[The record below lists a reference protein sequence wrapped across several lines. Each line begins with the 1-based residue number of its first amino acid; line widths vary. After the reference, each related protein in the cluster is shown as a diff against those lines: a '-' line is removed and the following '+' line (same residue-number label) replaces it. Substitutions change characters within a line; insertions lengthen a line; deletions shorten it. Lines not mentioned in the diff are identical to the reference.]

1 MYAIIAHDG
10 HQLKVSEGDELEIDL
25 CDAKPGD
32 SLTFDQVLACG
43 SDKETQIGTP
53 KVDGASVTAE
63 VLGAT
68 QGKKLYRAALRRRK
82 NSRRRAGHRQL
93 YTRVKITKINL

>member
-10 HQLKVSEGDELEIDL
+10 HQLKVSEGDELQIDL

-32 SLTFDQVLACG
+32 NLTFDKVLACG
-43 SDKETQIGTP
+43 GDKECQVGTP
-53 KVDGASVTAE
+53 NVDGASVTAE
-63 VLGAT
+63 VLGAIK
-68 QGKKLYRAALRRRK
+68 GEKLHRAQLRRRK
-82 NSRRRAGHRQL
+82 NSRRRAGHRQV